1 MKRSTRRVI
10 FLIGVAIFFC
20 ASYAVLLYAQGY
32 TYDFSNNRFSLTGT
46 LYVRANTNARVY
58 LNDELKGTTS
68 FIGNSFNI
76 SGLEP
81 GSYTIRLEQENHS
94 VWQKQ
99 AIVEDGMLTEFSRIM
114 ILPTSG
120 DGKEEILTEIS
131 EILYPSPSF
140 SPSPSI
146 SPSRTV
152 SPKPRASLSPSPSV
166 SISPELLPPFFVEN
180 GKLFQRNGEN
190 LLQLSD
196 KAEGFVLSKNKR
208 KLLWWNSNE
217 IWVMYLEATTYQPYR
232 QASDKVMVSKT
243 QGPIKKG
250 SWFRDNDHVL
260 IETNTKYVVIEID
273 TRGDINTIEF
283 NK

>member
-20 ASYAVLLYAQGY
+20 ASYAVFLYAQGY

-46 LYVRANTNARVY
+46 LYVRA
-58 LNDELKGTTS
+58 
-68 FIGNSFNI
+68 NI

-140 SPSPSI
+140 SPSPS
-146 SPSRTV
+146 
-152 SPKPRASLSPSPSV
+152 V
-166 SISPELLPPFFVEN
+166 SISPELLAPFFVEN

-232 QASDKVMVSKT
+232 QSSYKVMVSKT

-250 SWFRDNDHVL
+250 SWFRYNDHVL
-260 IETNTKYVVIEID
+260 IETN
-273 TRGDINTIEF
+273 
-283 NK
+283 

>member
-146 SPSRTV
+146 SPARTV
-152 SPKPRASLSPSPSV
+152 SPKPRTSLSPSPSV

-232 QASDKVMVSKT
+232 QTLDRVMVSKI
-243 QGPIKKG
+243 QSPIKKG